1 MHVDIYKQVLVE
13 SERAKYKNS
22 SRLEVEEKIQPV
34 KGGETGKFCRGS
46 GEGHF
51 VSRHSSTQT
60 NQSPSA
66 MRKWRESRVLS
77 TLPHAPKSQRLALRH
92 LAR

>member
-1 MHVDIYKQVLVE
+1 MHVHIYKRVLVE

-34 KGGETGKFCRGS
+34 KGGETGKFS
-46 GEGHF
+46 GEGRF
-51 VSRHSSTQT
+51 LSRHSSTQT
-60 NQSPSA
+60 NQSPSV
-66 MRKWRESRVLS
+66 MRKRRESRVLS
-77 TLPHAPKSQRLALRH
+77 TLPHAPKSQRLALHH